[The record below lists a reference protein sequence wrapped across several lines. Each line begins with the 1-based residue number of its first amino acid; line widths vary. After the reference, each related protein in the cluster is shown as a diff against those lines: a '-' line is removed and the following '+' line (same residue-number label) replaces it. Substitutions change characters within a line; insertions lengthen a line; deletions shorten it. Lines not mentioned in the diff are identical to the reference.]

1 MKQHSYNNMK
11 NYILFNKESQI
22 IVEKII
28 MAFQDMKLHIHKN
41 SLIYSYKN

>member
-11 NYILFNKESQI
+11 NYILFNKENQI
-22 IVEKII
+22 IVEKIT

-41 SLIYSYKN
+41 LLMYLYKN